1 MDLPIVSRLCRLGLI
16 ALLLAAALLAPVV
29 PVAAVPVAAASA
41 VSADTRSPQR
51 QGYTYEECGAIGA
64 DELRTEIET
73 LALDVFAQGTA
84 EIDLPAI
91 VARGWVAQGMD
102 QVVDEAVA
110 EAVVELRQNTDY
122 WNRFLSGWSVE
133 QAGAFAEEIAALAFA
148 SPKFT
153 AALERLSGTVANE
166 LTDEITALT
175 AQAGSTA
182 LLCLQEYVG
191 VQYSTTLYELFAQEI
206 AAGLEG
212 LDLAAAGQ
220 VDVSALDIHGKGL
233 TGLSVI
239 IVSQLVRRISLRMSR
254 EVGERVAGRIAGRVL
269 GRLGSSLVPLA
280 GWVIGA
286 GLIVWD
292 LVEGASGA
300 LPQIERSLT
309 SPEIKAAIA
318 AELAAGVSEEL
329 ESEMALIAST
339 IAADMVEEWRL
350 FCTRHPYLCSLPAE
364 NETFRVILDTT
375 PVQNLE
381 DLSGLVDAYMEV
393 LGRVALEDAVATGAF
408 EQMLVAPGF
417 AAAIIRDTASAD
429 QVLAWLE
436 RVGEEWLPVA
446 QAGVH
451 RYFKPDQLSASELS
465 ALTAL
470 DDPAAVAAMAALP
483 PEVATALLDARPA
496 DVATVVVGVPPD
508 DLAWLAAQGD
518 TLGAPLSLLMRDLA
532 AGATSVDT
540 LRLAVSAD
548 ATAAAASAAAPS
560 LTGDD
565 GPDFTVATGDDLA
578 PPSPP
583 GMSPILLVA
592 GLVLLLLA
600 FAGFVILVQ
609 NSVKRNKQ
617 V

>member
-1 MDLPIVSRLCRLGLI
+1 MSRQSRLWLI
-16 ALLLAAALLAPVV
+16 ALLLGAALLAPV
-29 PVAAVPVAAASA
+29 ASAAALST
-41 VSADTRSPQR
+41 DTRSPQR
-51 QGYTYEECGAIGA
+51 QGYTYEECGAIDA
-64 DELRTEIET
+64 EDLRTEIET

-91 VARGWVAQGMD
+91 VARSWAAQGMD

-110 EAVVELRQNTDY
+110 NAVAELRQNTDY
-122 WNRFLSGWSVE
+122 WSRFLSSWSVD
-133 QAGAFAEEIAALAFA
+133 QARAFAEDIAGTAFA
-148 SPKFT
+148 SPEFS
-153 AALERLSGTVANE
+153 AALETLSGTVAAE
-166 LTDEITALT
+166 LTEEITAMT

-206 AAGLEG
+206 AAGIEG

-220 VDVSALDIHGKGL
+220 VDVSALDIHSKGL

-280 GWVIGA
+280 GWLIGA

-292 LVEGASGA
+292 LVDGANGA
-300 LPQIERSLT
+300 LPQIEQSLT

-318 AELAAGVSEEL
+318 VELAAGVTEEL
-329 ESEMALIAST
+329 ESEMALIASA
-339 IAADMVEEWRL
+339 IATDMVEEWRL

-375 PVQNLE
+375 PVQELE
-381 DLSGLVDAYMEV
+381 DLSGLVDAYMEI

-408 EQMLVAPGF
+408 EQMLAAPGF
-417 AAAIIRDTASAD
+417 AAAIVRDTASAD

-436 RVGEEWLPVA
+436 RAGEEWLPVA
-446 QAGVH
+446 QAGVYRH
-451 RYFKPDQLSASELS
+451 FDPDQLSDAELS

-470 DDPAAVAAMAALP
+470 GDPAAVAAVAALS
-483 PEVATALLDARPA
+483 PEVAAALLDARPA
-496 DVATVVVGVPPD
+496 DVAAVVVRLPPD
-508 DLAWLAAQGD
+508 DLAWLVAQSD
-518 TLGAPLSLLMRDLA
+518 ALGAPVPLLMRDLA
-532 AGATSVDT
+532 AGATSMDA
-540 LRLAVSAD
+540 LRMAVSAGAT
-548 ATAAAASAAAPS
+548 ATAASVAVAAPES
-560 LTGDD
+560 AGDD
-565 GPDFTVATGDDLA
+565 ALDEAVAPNADLA
-578 PPSPP
+578 AQTPP
-583 GMSPILLVA
+583 GVSPILLVA